1 MEIEILNT
9 HKNDFSPVIGERTM
23 ELLSRF
29 GQKLD
34 EDGIDTL
41 SSETIEILSHCTNP
55 YKNEVQ
61 SVTNLVVGYVQ
72 SGKTMSFTTLSALA
86 HDNGFRRF
94 FVKFGG
100 TSSIVNK

>member
-41 SSETIEILSHCTNP
+41 SSETIQIFSHSTNP
-55 YKNEVQ
+55 YQNHLQPLAV
-61 SVTNLVVGYVQ
+61 LVVCYVQ
-72 SGKTMSFTTLSALA
+72 AA
-86 HDNGFRRF
+86 
-94 FVKFGG
+94 
-100 TSSIVNK
+100 

>member
-34 EDGIDTL
+34 EDGY
-41 SSETIEILSHCTNP
+41 IE
-55 YKNEVQ
+55 
-61 SVTNLVVGYVQ
+61 
-72 SGKTMSFTTLSALA
+72 F
-86 HDNGFRRF
+86 
-94 FVKFGG
+94 
-100 TSSIVNK
+100 

>member
-34 EDGIDTL
+34 AEF
-41 SSETIEILSHCTNP
+41 
-55 YKNEVQ
+55 
-61 SVTNLVVGYVQ
+61 NLQ
-72 SGKTMSFTTLSALA
+72 MQQNS
-86 HDNGFRRF
+86 D
-94 FVKFGG
+94 
-100 TSSIVNK
+100 